1 MICKIAIFYCIREHS
16 IITSANC
23 GRGGGFLLCADNA
36 DAGWV
41 TKFRKDADVIL
52 EHSLHV
58 VEDGGYRV
66 GAACDSVGDND
77 DEEEAE
83 ETRCGS
89 VRDARTLVQTHCP

>member
-1 MICKIAIFYCIREHS
+1 MSWSLVVHGLGAFNYNISKLRK
-16 IITSANC
+16 
-23 GRGGGFLLCADNA
+23 GGGGFLLCADNA
-36 DAGWV
+36 DAGGV